1 MNFVLLITIIILA
14 FAFDFVNGFHDAAN
28 SIATIVST
36 RVLSPVQAVIWAAFF
51 NYLAFAVFKLHIVDT
66 IAKTV
71 DTGMINLHVILAGII
86 AAIIWNLLTWYLGI
100 PSSSSHTLVGGFA
113 GAAVA
118 YGGWSIVHSDK
129 IIIIAS
135 FIFLAPILGM
145 IISYFLTILLMYITK
160 RGKPS
165 RLNKIFRYL
174 QLLSSA
180 LFSLGHGGNDA
191 QKVMGIIT
199 AALIVYFKGI
209 NPSSIPEWAN
219 ITYTS
224 AGKIQTIPLWI
235 VFGCYTCISAGTM
248 LGGWKIVRTMGSKI
262 TKLTPFQGVAAETA
276 GAILLFGT
284 EAFGIPVSTTH
295 TVTGAIMGTGMTRRV
310 SAVRWGVGAR
320 LLWAWV
326 LTIPVSMLIAMG
338 IYYLIKFTLPAI

>member
-1 MNFVLLITIIILA
+1 MNFNLLIIIIILA

-36 RVLSPVQAVIWAAFF
+36 RVLSPLQAVLWAAFF
-51 NYLAFAVFKLHIVDT
+51 NFLAYAIFNLHIVDT
-66 IAKTV
+66 IAKVV
-71 DTGMINLHVILAGII
+71 DTNMINLQVILAGLI
-86 AAIIWNLLTWYLGI
+86 AATIWNLLTWYLGI

-118 YGGWSIVHSDK
+118 FGGWNIVHSSVIIK
-129 IIIIAS
+129 IAL
-135 FIFLAPILGM
+135 FIFLAPVLGM
-145 IISYFLTILLMYITK
+145 IISYFLSVLLLHITK
-160 RGKPS
+160 QGKPS
-165 RLNKIFRYL
+165 RLDKIFRYL

-209 NPSSIPEWAN
+209 DPSSIPHWAD
-219 ITYTS
+219 ITYNS
-224 AGKIQTIPLWI
+224 AGKIQSIPPWI
-235 VFGCYTCISAGTM
+235 VLGCYTCISAGT
-248 LGGWKIVRTMGSKI
+248 LSGGWKIVKTMGSKI
-262 TKLTPFQGVAAETA
+262 TKLTPFQGVAAETS

-295 TVTGAIMGTGMTRRV
+295 TITGAIMGAGMTRRV

-326 LTIPVSMLIAMG
+326 LTIPVSMLIAVG
-338 IYYLIKFTLPAI
+338 IFYLINLIFPAI